1 MDYPGV
7 PDFRRVSA
15 GHKARLGRNWGSCV
29 CVFGPNRVESTMTP
43 YFFFLTP
50 ETLLSADLISSM
62 FRIHPELNCLSPQPS
77 VQSGTRP
84 PLPLTCITTVPSSPL
99 FLLPPLLVL
108 DLPSRVVLS
117 AQIEIMS
124 SVLPDKIETWG
135 PCTFGP
141 QTAATLERVYDMV
154 VFRGRTTG
162 IGRR

>member
-1 MDYPGV
+1 MDYPSV

-29 CVFGPNRVESTMTP
+29 CVWTQQSRVCYDSVL
-43 YFFFLTP
+43 FFLTP

-84 PLPLTCITTVPSSPL
+84 PLPLTCVTTVPSSPL

-124 SVLPDKIETWG
+124 SVLPDKIESWG

-162 IGRR
+162 IGRW